1 MEPHIIDFYNE
12 MPHMVNV
19 IDKMNEELA
28 VAQTRIKQLELQLNK
43 TVDATPEQI
52 NEWQEKELNWWAEIQ
67 LPLVAF
73 MAFVQL
79 AVFGGMLLTM
89 ILIGEGFK

>member
-1 MEPHIIDFYNE
+1 MSPD
-12 MPHMVNV
+12 PWKRPSAVDDAANV
-19 IDKMNEELA
+19 MSGYE
-28 VAQTRIKQLELQLNK
+28 QQLELQLNK

>member
-1 MEPHIIDFYNE
+1 MSPD
-12 MPHMVNV
+12 PWKRPSAVDDAANV
-19 IDKMNEELA
+19 MSGYE
-28 VAQTRIKQLELQLNK
+28 QQLELQLNK

-79 AVFGGMLLTM
+79 FVFGGMLM
-89 ILIGEGFK
+89 AFYIIGQAFK

>member
-1 MEPHIIDFYNE
+1 MSPDAWKR
-12 MPHMVNV
+12 PSAVDDAANV
-19 IDKMNEELA
+19 MSGYE
-28 VAQTRIKQLELQLNK
+28 QQLELQLNK

-52 NEWQEKELNWWAEIQ
+52 NEWQDKELNWWAEIQ